1 MTAEPSRET
10 ARRSLVSRL
19 RDRNGGDARPHFV
32 VCGSD
37 ALVYTLAEE
46 LSKAGHRIRLTVVVP
61 PRLRSDVPDL
71 TQLDDVRVVRAER
84 LDEST
89 FQSVGLTGAD
99 ALALVMPDDVVN
111 LHAALCAQT
120 VEPNLRLV
128 IRMVNTG
135 LGQGIRKLF
144 ASCAVLSD
152 AAMAAPAFVAAAL
165 GEVAPTHF
173 RHAGRT
179 LYVARRADVPE
190 TAVVCALTAADGAG
204 QVRVLPP
211 DPAPAAARPTDLV
224 LAEATGRPVG
234 QIVAAQRIVR
244 SRRRR
249 RPFVAMGRGLRAAL
263 NRKLGIAVLVTLVI
277 TVLAGAVLA
286 NADQVDGLWKSIY
299 VTLLTAVGS
308 SDVEL
313 DKQPL
318 AQSAQLLLTL
328 AGLALLPLVTAAVVE
343 GMVNAR
349 LALSD
354 DRRRRPYSD
363 HIVLVG
369 LGTVGTRVLR
379 QLTDLG
385 LEVVAIDRNSDARGA
400 RAAEQLGVPLIV
412 GDAGREETLRAASI
426 ETCKALVVLS
436 TDDVTN
442 LKAALNARAARPDVR
457 VVLRLFDSDF
467 AGRVQTAFNMDISR
481 SVSRLVAPAFAAAML
496 DRDVVVTIPVDRH
509 ALLVASVQ
517 VLAGSPL
524 EGAPLRTADRPLSVR
539 VIGLSAPDSEWVD
552 WSPDLAHKLVAGD
565 RILVV
570 ARRAGLRILLEE
582 ATPPPLE
589 QAGLDAAQ

>member
-1 MTAEPSRET
+1 MTAEPSRE
-10 ARRSLVSRL
+10 APRRSLVSRL
-19 RDRNGGDARPHFV
+19 RERNGGDARPHFV

-37 ALVYTLAEE
+37 ALVYTLVEE
-46 LSKAGHRIRLTVVVP
+46 LSKAGHRVRLTVVVP

-71 TQLDDVRVVRAER
+71 TQLNDVRVVRAER

-89 FQSVGLTGAD
+89 FQSVGLMGAD

-111 LHAALCAQT
+111 LHAALCAQA

-128 IRMVNTG
+128 IRMVNTA

-179 LYVARRADVPE
+179 LYLARRADVPE
-190 TAVVCALTAADGAG
+190 TAVVCALTATDGAG
-204 QVRVLPP
+204 QVQVLPA

-234 QIVAAQRIVR
+234 QMVAAQRIVR

-249 RPFVAMGRGLRAAL
+249 RPFLAVGRGVRAAL
-263 NRKLGIAVLVTLVI
+263 SRKLGIAVLVTLVI
-277 TVLAGAVLA
+277 TVMAGAVLA
-286 NADQVDGLWKSIY
+286 NADQVHGLWKSIY

-308 SDVEL
+308 SNVEPN
-313 DKQPL
+313 KQPL
-318 AQSAQLLLTL
+318 AQVAQLMLTL
-328 AGLALLPLVTAAVVE
+328 AGVALLPLVTAAVVE
-343 GMVNAR
+343 GIVNAR

-354 DRRRRPYSD
+354 DHRRRPYSD

-524 EGAPLRTADRPLSVR
+524 ERAALRIADRPLSVR

-552 WSPDLAHKLVAGD
+552 WSPDLAHELVAGD